1 MIQLYIINYFLKGNS
16 LIIQNN
22 NQLIDNLQEQSADP
36 NNSLLSILN
45 KKKQELTAYKELT
58 LCARKT
64 LEKYYEHQ
72 RIQDAAGFYD
82 DKQHNSNE
90 LSFNSGD
97 FSQHNQQPSD
107 VSSELANLNK
117 MKKVCQKC
125 LTWQYAKHQLESPS
139 TRDDE
144 ETNELIMDLF
154 LLNDQFISAKYLIK
168 KLKLSKKLQFKL
180 DFGHLKHRLLNLNV
194 SSSIIVIDLDAIL
207 SECIAF
213 TQENSE
219 QAPEYDYKFEICFKL
234 LNELKTLNELNN
246 QVLVSLSEYLLSNY
260 KHLLSPTQTDELKIV
275 QLTAKIFQ
283 ILVHEL
289 SNEFESY
296 KRHYASPLLIIE
308 QLLMNSHIDLCSK
321 TIKMCHDLLS
331 GSSSDTLLHA
341 NINKTL
347 TKYARKALE
356 FKVYKGNANTN
367 ELSLSNKFDSL
378 SRKSPQNMS
387 TLGLNSKKS
396 IFSFNCPFNIHL
408 IQILKKS
415 SLQ

>member
-1 MIQLYIINYFLKGNS
+1 MT
-16 LIIQNN
+16 IQNN
-22 NQLIDNLQEQSADP
+22 NQLIDNLQQEQSVDP

-82 DKQHNSNE
+82 DKQINSNE

-97 FSQHNQQPSD
+97 FSQQQQQQQTVDS
-107 VSSELANLNK
+107 SSELANLNK

-207 SECIAF
+207 NECIAF
-213 TQENSE
+213 TQENTE
-219 QAPEYDYKFEICFKL
+219 QSSEYDYKFDICFKL

-260 KHLLSPTQTDELKIV
+260 KHLLSPIQTDELKIV

-283 ILVHEL
+283 VLVQEL

-367 ELSLSNKFDSL
+367 ELLLSNKFDSL
-378 SRKSPQNMS
+378 SRKSPQSIS

-396 IFSFNCPFNIHL
+396 IFL
-408 IQILKKS
+408 L
-415 SLQ
+415 LD